1 MSAVILG
8 IFGWMGRQCLRIG
21 LGLAL
26 VLPLIGVGASD
37 VLAQTQAPAPMPDQ
51 SAMANEGPLTQT
63 DIDGYVYL
71 TPRLAGPDGR
81 NPDQAVSILK
91 QSGLT
96 RRRAVYVGA
105 KVAVTQA
112 LVSGLMSPAQ
122 LEEQKV
128 PPSLRPSTEELQL
141 VTRNLGSLV
150 QAQNQARRAAALPSN

>member
-1 MSAVILG
+1 MSAVILKS
-8 IFGWMGRQCLRIG
+8 FGRVGERRSWAGFG
-21 LGLAL
+21 LLLAL
-26 VLPLIGVGASD
+26 LLIGVGWAG
-37 VLAQTQAPAPMPDQ
+37 VQARAQTPAPMPDP
-51 SAMANEGPLTQT
+51 SAMANEGPLTQG

-81 NPDQAVSILK
+81 NPDQAAAVLK

-112 LVSGLMSPAQ
+112 LVSGLMSPGQ
-122 LEEQKV
+122 LEEQNV
-128 PPSLRPSTEELQL
+128 PPSLRPSTGELQL

-150 QAQNQARRAAALPSN
+150 QAQSQARRAAAQPSN